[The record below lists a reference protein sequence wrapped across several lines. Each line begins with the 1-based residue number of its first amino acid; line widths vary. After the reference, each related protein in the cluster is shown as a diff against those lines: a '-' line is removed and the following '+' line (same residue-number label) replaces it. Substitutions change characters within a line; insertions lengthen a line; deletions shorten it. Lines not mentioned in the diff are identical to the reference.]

1 MTKTELLGELM
12 NREMHCPFYGK
23 ETAGCGAGC
32 GYVSVSVVHSIANY
46 CSSRYAECAMYK
58 ALLDRRA
65 MPHRI
70 PNADCNPRKPEMT
83 GGDMSQDLKHRGWI
97 VTLAGT
103 AINLALGILYTWS
116 VFKGAIKASIEKGG
130 AGSFQ
135 WDLASINDPYA
146 VCCLV
151 FAFAMIVAGKC
162 QDKVGPRVTALVGAL
177 LVGAGFFWISQTTD
191 YMAWVLGFGVL
202 AGTGIGFGYSSATPP
217 ALKWFPP
224 ARTGLIAGLVVSGF
238 GLASVYIAPLA
249 TWLLRV
255 YGLQQAMLFFGIMF
269 LFVVSG
275 LSMLLTNPPKGYVPA
290 VAPAKGAAP
299 ARKVSRDYTP
309 SEILKTPTFYLLW
322 LLFFIGSGAG
332 LMVIGS
338 VAGMAKK
345 SLGEMAFLAVA
356 IMAVGNAGGRIVA
369 GLLSDRIGR
378 SRTLFVMLVCQALMM
393 FAAIPIVGSQATSP
407 VVLVLLATFIGF
419 NYGTNLSLFPTF
431 AKDLWGLKNFGTNY
445 GVLFSAWGV
454 GGFVMSRVSEMLQ
467 ARSGGSFD
475 SCFIAAGLCLIMG
488 AALALKIKTRE
499 QLDAESAAL
508 MPEPEVQEA

>member
-1 MTKTELLGELM
+1 
-12 NREMHCPFYGK
+12 
-23 ETAGCGAGC
+23 
-32 GYVSVSVVHSIANY
+32 
-46 CSSRYAECAMYK
+46 
-58 ALLDRRA
+58 
-65 MPHRI
+65 
-70 PNADCNPRKPEMT
+70 
-83 GGDMSQDLKHRGWI
+83 MSQEAQNRGWI

-116 VFKGAIKASIEKGG
+116 IFKGAIKASIEKGG
-130 AGSFQ
+130 PGAFQ

-162 QDKVGPRVTALVGAL
+162 QDKFGPRVTALVGGL
-177 LVGAGFFWISQTTD
+177 LVGAGFIWISQTTS

-224 ARTGLIAGLVVSGF
+224 AKTGLIAGLVVSGF

-249 TWLLRV
+249 TWLLKT
-255 YGLQQAMLFFGIMF
+255 YGLQQAMLFFGIGF

-275 LSMLLTNPPKGYVPA
+275 LSMLLTNPPKGYVPGGA
-290 VAPAKGAAP
+290 PRAGRRPAKKP
-299 ARKVSRDYTP
+299 LRDYTP

-356 IMAVGNAGGRIVA
+356 IMAIGNAGGRIVA

-378 SRTLFVMLVCQALMM
+378 ARTLFVMM
-393 FAAIPIVGSQATSP
+393 AARP
-407 VVLVLLATFIGF
+407 
-419 NYGTNLSLFPTF
+419 
-431 AKDLWGLKNFGTNY
+431 
-445 GVLFSAWGV
+445 
-454 GGFVMSRVSEMLQ
+454 
-467 ARSGGSFD
+467 
-475 SCFIAAGLCLIMG
+475 
-488 AALALKIKTRE
+488 
-499 QLDAESAAL
+499 
-508 MPEPEVQEA
+508 